1 MDLSSAT
8 SAHAVRAAS
17 RLSLCESRVID
28 GAMVTTGPAFSNW
41 VAAANGAGSDQMI
54 TSRPE
59 VAAVP
64 VFSAPP
70 RRKD

>member
-1 MDLSSAT
+1 MR
-8 SAHAVRAAS
+8 VRVAC

-28 GAMVTTGPAFSNW
+28 GAMMTTGQASWNC
-41 VAAANGAGSDQMI
+41 VAAVKGAGSDQMI

-64 VFSAPP
+64 LFSAAL